1 MILDFMT
8 SVDPEA
14 DQVKYIHMKQDMT
27 GLWFTEGEE
36 FKNWTNTKK
45 ATLWLC
51 GIREFPKFMNRFL
64 VNSSLL

>member
-8 SVDPEA
+8 LVDPEA
-14 DQVKYIHMKQDMT
+14 DQAKYIQMKQDMT

-36 FKNWTNTKK
+36 FKNWMNTRK

-51 GIREFPKFMNRFL
+51 VIREFPKFMNSFR
-64 VNSSLL
+64 VNSS

>member
-1 MILDFMT
+1 MT

-51 GIREFPKFMNRFL
+51 GIREFPKL
-64 VNSSLL
+64 

>member
-8 SVDPEA
+8 LVDPEA
-14 DQVKYIHMKQDMT
+14 DQAKYIQMKQDMT

-36 FKNWTNTKK
+36 FKNWMNTRK

-51 GIREFPKFMNRFL
+51 GIREFPKFMDSFR
-64 VNSSLL
+64 VNSS